1 MDMRTGEIKNISLYD
16 ATASRGNQITL
27 LNNYRWDNG
36 LEWDLRFKYDHALG
50 SICTKL
56 RCRSLK
62 LKRPDGYFTQM
73 PMHPQTL
80 RRTHSEPYVVL

>member
-1 MDMRTGEIKNISLYD
+1 MRTGEIKNISLYD

-50 SICTKL
+50 SYLYQTPM
-56 RCRSLK
+56 SLSEVK
-62 LKRPDGYFTQM
+62 TADGYFTQNADG
-73 PMHPQTL
+73 TL
-80 RRTHSEPYVVL
+80 KPYEGHIQSRM